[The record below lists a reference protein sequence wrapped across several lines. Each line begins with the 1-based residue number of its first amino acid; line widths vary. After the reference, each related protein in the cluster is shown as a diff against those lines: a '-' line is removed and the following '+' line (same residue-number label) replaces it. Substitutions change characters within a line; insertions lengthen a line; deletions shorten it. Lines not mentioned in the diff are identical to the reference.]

1 MPPASLLLPQGL
13 GERETEFEGHGETL
27 EPLGQGREMA
37 DGGDH
42 FGDPVV
48 DVGVAGAAPYLEER
62 DLAVVE
68 DDELDDRH
76 AAPVAQHGL
85 RQHIVVLPDQRMHI
99 SEVLV
104 AGCRGAGEPPAAGRQ
119 IPRLFDPARHLM
131 SRRRRLWR
139 GFGNEVGLRRIGFRR
154 RDGRWRQRR
163 GLLRL
168 LGRLR
173 LGGWSFGL
181 GRFFGRR
188 RVALRLIDLFGFRF
202 AEILRCEAAARRRR
216 SGFWLRYRRGRR
228 RLWRRLDHELDGYRL
243 GLGGWRNRP
252 IDQQQ
257 QRQQVQYQRANWP
270 AQPAPPARSF
280 D

>member
-76 AAPVAQHGL
+76 PAAVAQHGL
-85 RQHIVVLPDQRMHI
+85 RQHIVVLTDQRMHI
-99 SEVLV
+99 GEVLV

-139 GFGNEVGLRRIGFRR
+139 GVGNGVGLRRIGFRR
-154 RDGRWRQRR
+154 RDGLWRQRR

-181 GRFFGRR
+181 GWFLGRR
-188 RVALRLIDLFGFRF
+188 RIALRLVDLFGFGF
-202 AEILRCEAAARRRR
+202 AEILRCDATPWWRR
-216 SGFWLRYRRGRR
+216 SGFGLRYRNRWRSLGRW
-228 RLWRRLDHELDGYRL
+228 LEYELDGNRL
-243 GLGGWRNRP
+243 GLGGRRNRP
-252 IDQQQ
+252 VDQQQ
-257 QRQQVQYQRANWP
+257 QRQQV
-270 AQPAPPARSF
+270 
-280 D
+280 